1 MLHNTRV
8 MSRSTLAPR
17 CYITLFESRST
28 NTAGHGYE
36 RVLYTFPGMLLAMQ
50 LELILVGG
58 SAIKT

>member
-8 MSRSTLAPR
+8 MSRSTPR

-28 NTAGHGYE
+28 SNTAGHGYE
-36 RVLYTFPGMLLAMQ
+36 RVLYTFPSMLLAMQ

-58 SAIKT
+58 SAFKT